1 MAPIV
6 FPALTA
12 FYGALL
18 AILFVAL
25 SAWVV
30 AGRVSGETLHG
41 DGGDENL
48 AKRIR
53 AHGNF
58 AEYVPFALLLIGLY
72 EAGGGSH
79 GLTRGLLIALLLARL
94 SHPYGMFTPA
104 NHWTQFAFR
113 GGAVI
118 VTFLVLLIAAVAL
131 LVR

>member
-1 MAPIV
+1 MV

-25 SAWVV
+25 SGWVV
-30 AGRVSGETLHG
+30 AGRVGENVLHG
-41 DGGDENL
+41 DGGHDGL
-48 AKRIR
+48 ARRIR

-72 EAGGGSH
+72 EAGGGSA

-94 SHPYGMFTPA
+94 AHPYGMLTPP
-104 NHWTQFAFR
+104 NHWTQFVFR
-113 GGAVI
+113 GGAVVI
-118 VTFLVLLIAAVAL
+118 TFLTILIPAVAL
-131 LVR
+131 LLR